1 MLSRLI
7 ITFLCAAAIGSVS
20 GAFLTFDP
28 EQIVFEDI
36 EKPISFSAKLNSK
49 PTEEVT
55 VYFEHPSMSM
65 SKCMIVFNPNNWNAP
80 QEITGVFAPLFVG
93 SSDPPKELP
102 VNSEFLAKAAT
113 VGQLS
118 AELSTTD
125 TLKVTQGESAFSRIC
140 SVREDGVNTFDDLK
154 SPFNKPGWYYMMFT
168 KDIEIQVFMDEC
180 RAGLLCVKKVVAGY
194 GSSVMKMDVSGPVK
208 NLREYSVTEVTQN
221 TNGLQYLAGPEAN
234 EHAIYFPY
242 GLVLEIHIVMN
253 DGVVGLDVGMFLGSG
268 YPSPGGLCNI
278 PRPPSPDNKLV
289 GPNGRLYDPKRE
301 EEVDDFV
308 DSWSVEDEDVL
319 TNLDAETLNPPIQ
332 RPRTVCRIP
341 KDPRPKPTTTT
352 ATTTTAITTV
362 DLSES
367 TLSPTITYVLSSTT
381 ITTSPSTTST
391 TSPYLP
397 DHPPTPDRHVR
408 SFSPPSPQPD
418 VVDEIQRYPKPAKI

>member
-289 GPNGRLYDPKRE
+289 GPNGRLDIEPTHSAAQNC
-301 EEVDDFV
+301 VQ
-308 DSWSVEDEDVL
+308 
-319 TNLDAETLNPPIQ
+319 N
-332 RPRTVCRIP
+332 P